1 MSHNGI
7 LSLWFLKSFITAG
20 QGPVGQLDFKAAC
33 NLLPVVDLSLV
44 LQARWDPGTELMF
57 SLAEREDGTLQLR
70 VYTLGI

>member
-1 MSHNGI
+1 MVLEELYHGWSRTCG
-7 LSLWFLKSFITAG
+7 T
-20 QGPVGQLDFKAAC
+20 DFKATC